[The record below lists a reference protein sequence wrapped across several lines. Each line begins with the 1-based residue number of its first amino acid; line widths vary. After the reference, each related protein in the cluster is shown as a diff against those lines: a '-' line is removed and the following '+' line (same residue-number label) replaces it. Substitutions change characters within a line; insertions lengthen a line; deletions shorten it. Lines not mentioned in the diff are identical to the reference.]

1 MRWIFPV
8 LWAGVILFL
17 SLMPASGLPKNPWFE
32 FFFIDK
38 WVHVF
43 IYALLASLLFYAWR
57 KNNLESKSIFILLI
71 CVGYGLLM
79 EVLQEN
85 FTATRH
91 FELLDAVADAGGA
104 LSGIFVWR
112 FFKTRTQKKNNF

>member
-38 WVHVF
+38 WVHLF
-43 IYALLASLLFYAWR
+43 IYALLAWLIVFAR
-57 KNNLESKSIFILLI
+57 KKNSVRFNSFLIFLI

-85 FTATRH
+85 FTPTRH

-104 LSGIFVWR
+104 AIGIFVWQ
-112 FFKTRTQKKNNF
+112 FFEVSGQKKNRL